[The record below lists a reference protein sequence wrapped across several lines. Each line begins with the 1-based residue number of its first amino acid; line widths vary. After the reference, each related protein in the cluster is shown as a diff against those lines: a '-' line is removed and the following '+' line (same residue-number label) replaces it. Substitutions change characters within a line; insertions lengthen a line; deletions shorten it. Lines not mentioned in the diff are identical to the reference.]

1 MAEYKF
7 KQVIVMANWLN
18 MRKGKMVAQ
27 GAHAAMMILLDPD
40 GAILS
45 SVTHGWINNWINDGM
60 AKICVRADSR
70 EELHSLY
77 ETALKNSLPA
87 YMITDAGHTEFGGIP
102 TDTALAIGPAPV
114 ELVDAITKH
123 LKLL

>member
-27 GAHAAMMILLDPD
+27 GAHAAMMVALCPQHQELV
-40 GAILS
+40 AAWVL
-45 SVTHGWINNWINDGM
+45 DGM
-60 AKICVRADSR
+60 AKICVRADSKD
-70 EELHSLY
+70 ELFFLRDI
-77 ETALKNSLPA
+77 AKQRRIPA
-87 YMITDAGHTEFGGIP
+87 FIITDAGHTEFHGVP
-102 TDTALAIGPAPV
+102 TETALAIGPAPV
-114 ELVDAITKH
+114 EQVDAITGH